1 MKPKIINLF
10 EPKQPNEDDKKLT
23 SYLLTRSVFLNSL
36 AATAAYELKEHTKEK
51 DKGIYNHMRA
61 LLANSIKRSEELHAK
76 YMTIL
81 PKDEM
86 FFWQKLDELNKLI
99 DENLLSK

>member
-1 MKPKIINLF
+1 MINVF
-10 EPKQPNEDDKKLT
+10 APYKSTENDKKLT

-76 YMTIL
+76 YITVL
-81 PKDEM
+81 PQDEI